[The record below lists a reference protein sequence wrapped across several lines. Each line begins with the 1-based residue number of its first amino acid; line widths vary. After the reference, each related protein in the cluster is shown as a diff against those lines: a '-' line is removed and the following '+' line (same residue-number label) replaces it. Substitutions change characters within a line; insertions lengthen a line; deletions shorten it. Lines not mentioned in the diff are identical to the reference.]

1 MGYTLVLSGL
11 AGTGSAS
18 FWQSFGFHP
27 QIQRSSEKEPRTI
40 FEVTGF
46 IPRSDN
52 YISHYYKVDEKTK
65 VLLDG
70 SINSDEKYINFLM
83 TVKDINRICCVFRTR
98 DAKQKLLSELSA
110 HIGSFLTNFGSR
122 PNFLNED
129 FSFNYDILN
138 THIMDK
144 LNQHVS
150 IRNMVEKL
158 GIDNVLIVF
167 LNNLFENQ
175 KKVLSFL
182 EVDSEFAVPKTNI
195 NSKKNI
201 FINKEHFE
209 MMKKIEEFVFN
220 NSDKFDKVIKRSR
233 RILYTRYNIIGGE
246 RRWKKKL

>member
-11 AGTGSAS
+11 PGTGSAS

-27 QIQRSSEKEPRTI
+27 QIQRSSEKEPGII
-40 FEVTGF
+40 FRATGF
-46 IPRSDN
+46 IPTSDN

-70 SINSDEKYINFLM
+70 SINSNEEYINFLM

-98 DAKQKLLSELSA
+98 DAKQRLLSELSS
-110 HIGSFLTNFGSR
+110 HVGSFLNNFGSR

-138 THIMDK
+138 TRIMDI

-150 IRNMVEKL
+150 IRKMVEKL
-158 GIDNVLIVF
+158 GIDNVLIVL

-175 KKVLSFL
+175 KEVLSFL
-182 EVDSEFAVPKTNI
+182 EVDSEFVVPKTHI

-209 MMKKIEEFVFN
+209 IMKKIEEFVFD

-233 RILYTRYNIIGGE
+233 RILRRNYTIIGSQE
-246 RRWKKKL
+246 TIKK